1 MAHQFH
7 SIDGSGNNLGDVT
20 LNQAGTGL
28 IRVTQRRPTVF
39 DVNPRTI
46 SNDVIGQGVAEVANK
61 QGLNELFTTF
71 GQFIDHDLD
80 LVRAGGADISVPI
93 PAGDRFFPD
102 GSVIP
107 VTRAQ
112 VDASGNPINTITGW
126 IDGSQ
131 IYGSDATTANAL
143 KASDGAHL
151 LTSDG
156 NNLPLVNG
164 RFRAGDVRVNEN
176 DYLTSLQ
183 TVWMREHNW
192 QVDRLAAANPTLTGD
207 SLYQEARAIVIGEL
221 QDVVYHEWLPK
232 LLGNGAIKRY
242 AGYNPAVDAGVSAEF
257 AGAAFRFGHS
267 MVGDDI
273 RHVGANGELLDTRT
287 LAQDFTDDSAAFL
300 INGGADTLLR
310 SQVTETGNVLDARI
324 VNSLRNFLVDGGP
337 VSDLAATNIRR
348 GEDFGIGTLNQVRR
362 DLGLH
367 EYKSFDQIT
376 NDKATS
382 KALQATYG
390 TVDAVDLWVG
400 GLAEAH
406 VKGGQVGQTFSAIIS
421 DQFARLRDGDRLW
434 YQNTGADG
442 PGFTRAEIHAI
453 TDTNFADIVA
463 RNTDLTNLSGDAFL
477 TQHPPGFPA

>member
-1 MAHQFH
+1 
-7 SIDGSGNNLGDVT
+7 
-20 LNQAGTGL
+20 
-28 IRVTQRRPTVF
+28 
-39 DVNPRTI
+39 
-46 SNDVIGQGVAEVANK
+46 
-61 QGLNELFTTF
+61 
-71 GQFIDHDLD
+71 
-80 LVRAGGADISVPI
+80 
-93 PAGDRFFPD
+93 
-102 GSVIP
+102 
-107 VTRAQ
+107 
-112 VDASGNPINTITGW
+112 
-126 IDGSQ
+126 
-131 IYGSDATTANAL
+131 
-143 KASDGAHL
+143 
-151 LTSDG
+151 
-156 NNLPLVNG
+156 
-164 RFRAGDVRVNEN
+164 
-176 DYLTSLQ
+176 
-183 TVWMREHNW
+183 
-192 QVDRLAAANPTLTGD
+192 
-207 SLYQEARAIVIGEL
+207 
-221 QDVVYHEWLPK
+221 

-242 AGYNPAVDAGVSAEF
+242 AGYDPAVDAGVSAEF

-453 TDTNFADIVA
+453 TDTNFADILA
-463 RNTDLTNLSGDAFL
+463 RNTDLTNLGGDAFL